1 MQAFI
6 SARTTSGLSSP
17 PGITAPKKSAASI
30 AFARVAAAVASVLVA
45 SLAFAQAPTRSAETE
60 ERIEQQL
67 EGIAPKAVLAF
78 HQATVALDAKDY
90 ATAARLYREVL
101 GLAPAFSPA
110 LRRLGGAL
118 AAAGQV
124 AEGLTFAEAAVQR
137 ERSPENLVSLA
148 TVLVTPVQGTALP
161 RTTSERALALAKEAR
176 TRAGSGVDASYLAT
190 EAQIALFA
198 QQYGDFRE
206 ASRQLDDRFPGEM
219 VTHYFGAIRAALDED
234 WTRAVREIREAE
246 QLGLPHQDAARF
258 LDSGVGLR
266 ANVRR
271 GLEVRRIGA
280 ARLGRQL
287 ADTVRRRQDA
297 VGRDVEI
304 H

>member
-110 LRRLGGAL
+110 LRRLGGH
-118 AAAGQV
+118 
-124 AEGLTFAEAAVQR
+124 
-137 ERSPENLVSLA
+137 SP
-148 TVLVTPVQGTALP
+148 P
-161 RTTSERALALAKEAR
+161 R
-176 TRAGSGVDASYLAT
+176 
-190 EAQIALFA
+190 
-198 QQYGDFRE
+198 
-206 ASRQLDDRFPGEM
+206 DRWLKG
-219 VTHYFGAIRAALDED
+219 
-234 WTRAVREIREAE
+234 
-246 QLGLPHQDAARF
+246 
-258 LDSGVGLR
+258 
-266 ANVRR
+266 
-271 GLEVRRIGA
+271 
-280 ARLGRQL
+280 
-287 ADTVRRRQDA
+287 
-297 VGRDVEI
+297 
-304 H
+304 